1 MIVMAG
7 FWLQLALYYPPE
19 ETIVKTYILSE
30 EDSEVNES
38 DYERNSQGDDFDAL
52 RLAKN
57 SISIHM
63 LKLQSRKQRSYF
75 TDLTP

>member
-30 EDSEVNES
+30 EVSEVDES
-38 DYERNSQGDDFDAL
+38 DYEQNSDSNDFEAL
-52 RLAKN
+52 KLAKN

-63 LKLQSRKQRSYF
+63 LKL
-75 TDLTP
+75 